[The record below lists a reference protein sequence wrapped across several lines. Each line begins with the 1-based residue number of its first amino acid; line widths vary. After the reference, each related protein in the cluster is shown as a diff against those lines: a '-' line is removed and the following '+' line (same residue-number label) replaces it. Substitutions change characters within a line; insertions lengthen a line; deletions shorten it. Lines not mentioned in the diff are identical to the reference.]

1 MAMALHTLA
10 DHLAFENAEDCE
22 QGGGAMS
29 LVVVRE
35 GCGAALL
42 HRQAGLSS
50 VERLDL
56 ALLVNRQN
64 DGVVRWIDIKADD
77 VAQLGDELRV
87 IGELEPTHSVRLQ
100 AVGPPDALYRTDTD
114 PDRFGHGCAVQW
126 VAFWDGPAKVKATT
140 RSATSGAN
148 GGMREGRVL
157 SRHREATPSALN
169 RSCQRQMTV
178 LAFPVRRMISAVP
191 WPSAVSKTILARQTC
206 F

>member
-1 MAMALHTLA
+1 MRCTELMLIPSASAMAA
-10 DHLAFENAEDCE
+10 
-22 QGGGAMS
+22 
-29 LVVVRE
+29 
-35 GCGAALL
+35 
-42 HRQAGLSS
+42 
-50 VERLDL
+50 
-56 ALLVNRQN
+56 
-64 DGVVRWIDIKADD
+64 
-77 VAQLGDELRV
+77 
-87 IGELEPTHSVRLQ
+87 P
-100 AVGPPDALYRTDTD
+100 
-114 PDRFGHGCAVQW
+114 VQW

-178 LAFPVRRMISAVP
+178 LAFPIRHMISAVP